1 MIEIS
6 ENDFSIDD
14 VVKKAKQE
22 EVGAIVIFLGIVRN
36 DGIISMELE
45 SYREAALLELGR
57 IRDEAVNKFG
67 LKTADIFHRVG
78 KLSVG
83 DNIGIIIC
91 SAAHRN
97 EAFEGCRFILEELKA
112 RVPIWKKEILEEG
125 TKWVGL

>member
-1 MIEIS
+1 MIEIA
-6 ENDFSIDD
+6 ENDFSIDEI
-14 VVKKAKQE
+14 VNKAKQE

-36 DGIISMELE
+36 DGITSMELE

-78 KLSVG
+78 RLSVG
-83 DNIGIIIC
+83 DNIGLIVC

-97 EAFEGCRFILEELKA
+97 EAFDGCRFILEELKA
-112 RVPIWKKEILEEG
+112 RVPIWKKENLEDG
-125 TKWVGL
+125 TRWVGL

>member
-6 ENDFSIDD
+6 EKDFSIDD

-36 DGIISMELE
+36 DGITSMELE
-45 SYREAALLELGR
+45 SYHEAAILELGR
-57 IRDEAVNKFG
+57 IRDEAVNKFE

-83 DNIGIIIC
+83 DNIGLIVC
-91 SAAHRN
+91 TAAHRN
-97 EAFEGCRFILEELKA
+97 EAFDGCRFILEELKA

-125 TKWVGL
+125 TRWVGL

>member
-6 ENDFSIDD
+6 EKDFSIDD
-14 VVKKAKQE
+14 VVKKAKLE

-36 DGIISMELE
+36 DGIKSMELE
-45 SYREAALLELGR
+45 SYHEAAKLELER

-78 KLSVG
+78 KLSIG
-83 DNIGIIIC
+83 DNIGLIVC

-97 EAFEGCRFILEELKA
+97 EAFDGCRFILEELKA
-112 RVPIWKKEILEEG
+112 RVPIWKREILEEG
-125 TKWVGL
+125 TRWVGL

>member
-1 MIEIS
+1 MIEIA
-6 ENDFSIDD
+6 ENDFSIDEI
-14 VVKKAKQE
+14 VNKAKQE

-36 DGIISMELE
+36 DGITSMELE

-78 KLSVG
+78 RLSVG
-83 DNIGIIIC
+83 DNIGLIVC

-97 EAFEGCRFILEELKA
+97 EAFDGCRFILEELKA
-112 RVPIWKKEILEEG
+112 RVPIWKKEILEDG
-125 TKWVGL
+125 TRWVGL

>member
-6 ENDFSIDD
+6 EKDFSIDD
-14 VVKKAKQE
+14 VVKKAKRE

-36 DGIISMELE
+36 DGIKSMELE
-45 SYREAALLELGR
+45 SYHDVAKLELER

-78 KLSVG
+78 KLSIG
-83 DNIGIIIC
+83 DNIGLIVC

-97 EAFEGCRFILEELKA
+97 EAFDGCRFILEELKA
-112 RVPIWKKEILEEG
+112 RVPIWKREILEEG
-125 TKWVGL
+125 TRWVGL